1 MWEDGEKGG
10 CVLKRFYKLFS
21 SAIVLVLTI
30 GAGLSALVPVTNAAQ
45 VPAKLSDYQNHPHR
59 DAIDYV
65 VKNKLMWL
73 FPDGSFQPDKPITQA
88 DLVAGLVNVK
98 GLTSGEPVQELP
110 ENHWAKVYYERAK
123 RDGILDGVE
132 INPNKV
138 MNREEASRL
147 MVNAWKSLRKGYQRN
162 PQYYITDAVDSH
174 WISGKLGAFPNGV
187 STTRYDALGTLSR
200 GEQAAA
206 LYVLHTD
213 FLSIQEGEKIAT
225 RFHNSLKVS
234 GGILRGTVPSGKG
247 YDIRLYVQFKDGKVS
262 SIYSGNI
269 SFSASEVE
277 YIRLTVKFQ
286 GEAKS
291 LASYLYRDFRT
302 LERENSR

>member
-1 MWEDGEKGG
+1 VWEDGEKGG

-21 SAIVLVLTI
+21 SVIVLVLTI

-147 MVNAWKSLRKGYQRN
+147 MVNAWKSLFRLHRHDY
-162 PQYYITDAVDSH
+162 QYYIIPAVDSG
-174 WISGKLGAFPNGV
+174 WVQAKNGAFLNGV
-187 STTRYDALGTLSR
+187 STSRYDSLETLTR
-200 GEQAAA
+200 GEQA
-206 LYVLHTD
+206 LTLRFLHKE
-213 FLSIQEGEKIAT
+213 FLGIQEAELIAT
-225 RFHNSLKVS
+225 QFHKSLRS
-234 GGILRGTVPSGKG
+234 SDGTFRGTLPSFKG
-247 YDIRLYVQFKDGKVS
+247 FDTRLAVQFKNRDVKT
-262 SIYSGNI
+262 IDSGN
-269 SFSASEVE
+269 FSLNASQIDFAEF
-277 YIRLTVKFQ
+277 TVKFK
-286 GEAKS
+286 GESKS
-291 LASYLYRDFRT
+291 LVRYRYQNLPT
-302 LERENSR
+302 LNRVSTR

>member
-1 MWEDGEKGG
+1 M
-10 CVLKRFYKLFS
+10 KRFYKLFS
-21 SAIVLVLTI
+21 SVIVLVLTI

-147 MVNAWKSLRKGYQRN
+147 MVNAWKSLFPRYPWKQ
-162 PQYYITDAVDSH
+162 QYNIIYSVGSN
-174 WISGKLGAFPNGV
+174 WIAGKPGKFPNGV
-187 STTRYDALGTLSR
+187 STTLYDSFGTVSR
-200 GEQAAA
+200 GEQAFA
-206 LYVLHTD
+206 LQSLHREYQG
-213 FLSIQEGEKIAT
+213 IQEAEKIAT
-225 RFHNSLKVS
+225 QFHNSLKIS
-234 GGILRGTVPSGKG
+234 GETIRGALPTVKG
-247 YDIRLYVQFKDGKVS
+247 YDTRLYVRFKNGKTDT
-262 SIYSGNI
+262 IDSGKF
-269 SFSASEVE
+269 SFSTSQVE
-277 YIRLTVKFQ
+277 YVRFLVKFK
-286 GEAKS
+286 GEAES
-291 LASYLYRDFRT
+291 LANYLYGKLPT